1 LFDAKAAELGDT
13 KQTKTAGDI
22 ARRVGSGDNRMK
34 FIQVA
39 QLAVST
45 GRVSEVTSCV
55 TLCLLRCRPN
65 IIQVPSSFVDDE
77 KQFFAAIKGHLVR
90 RAYMAGVLSAYC
102 QTLSENLEDWGA
114 ADATRVVYP
123 RTPDKIFRVLS
134 NILARDDPKDWFSLQ
149 ENLEFHRQEIVKHDE
164 CLHAIN
170 ERKKEYLGTW

>member
-1 LFDAKAAELGDT
+1 
-13 KQTKTAGDI
+13 
-22 ARRVGSGDNRMK
+22 MK

-102 QTLSENLEDWGA
+102 QTLSENLETGVQQMRLGSSIPAPLTRSSESCPTFSQGMIRKTGLVCKKILNFIVRRSSSMMNASMRSTKGKRNIWEPGECGLNIATAWIKGYDFLLRRFLTA
-114 ADATRVVYP
+114 A
-123 RTPDKIFRVLS
+123 
-134 NILARDDPKDWFSLQ
+134 
-149 ENLEFHRQEIVKHDE
+149 
-164 CLHAIN
+164 
-170 ERKKEYLGTW
+170 